1 MWIIGTVD
9 GRCSKTNSNKGRT
22 INKSLLSSFDEE
34 YKRLEFSNDSY
45 KVLPDDIKQ
54 NLYEYVVLKKPLS
67 SFLRAI
73 CINDL
78 GQTMR
83 YSDEEKDKLIRKI
96 FLWFWNVCPSNMYGL
111 KNYQEFESEDFSLI
125 RHQYIQQRKY
135 HYADQGR

>member
-1 MWIIGTVD
+1 MDVAATK
-9 GRCSKTNSNKGRT
+9 SNSNKGRT

-34 YKRLEFSNDSY
+34 YKRLEFGKDSY

-111 KNYQEFESEDFSLI
+111 KNYQEFESK
-125 RHQYIQQRKY
+125 YINEKSSDY
-135 HYADQGR
+135 I